1 MPKTVIKVYFNNGCT
16 TLIYGDTSSAEDIV
30 RLVIKGRL
38 SLNELRYKQCFQLR
52 AVRFSMPI
60 KDFDPL
66 FFTIKDQNDK
76 PANKDDKSQLEIEE
90 FFWLKKDDL
99 IKDWLQEIESY
110 EEPSKSLDYW
120 MLQLRIRYLSTD
132 LNEIKFKDPVT
143 FNYYYEQ
150 VKNDFIFNIA
160 SKIKSTELVSN
171 LLDLGCLEMRRAFQ
185 NMNPNVLDK
194 KINYEYLEKDVG
206 LKRFFPDIVLNQKVN
221 ISQNI

>member
-16 TLIYGDTSSAEDIV
+16 TLIYGDTTSAEDIV

-66 FFTIKDQNDK
+66 FFTTKDQNDK
-76 PANKDDKSQLEIEE
+76 SADKDEKSQLEIEE

-110 EEPSKSLDYW
+110 EEPIKSLDYW

-206 LKRFFPDIVLNQKVN
+206 LKRFFPDIVLNQKVT
-221 ISQNI
+221 I